1 MEGVE
6 VIKVKGLTKD
16 ALTDLH
22 LKDLE
27 QLLIKD
33 SSKEFTQDK
42 WYKKIIEGQIT
53 IAEVAYTL
61 KATSNKRNS
70 VYIDNIYSNTK
81 PYKYDEININ

>member
-33 SSKEFTQDK
+33 SSKE
-42 WYKKIIEGQIT
+42 
-53 IAEVAYTL
+53 
-61 KATSNKRNS
+61 
-70 VYIDNIYSNTK
+70 
-81 PYKYDEININ
+81 